1 MEILTL
7 IVAVL
12 ALAASIFALITA
24 AKKSETI
31 KEVTKEIV
39 KEVKVEHAPV
49 EHPFTYDSERSCYTL
64 DGNIEVTGF
73 ACLKTKVE

>member
-7 IVAVL
+7 VVAVL

-49 EHPFTYDSERSCYTL
+49 EHPFTYDPDNTSYTL
-64 DGNIEVTGF
+64 EGNLFVTGGVS
-73 ACLKTKVE
+73 CLKTV